1 MMTHRFRLSPGSRRK
16 LKGVD
21 ARLRTVVNRAL
32 AITDIDFSVIDGVR
46 TIDEQRDYFNNG
58 LSHTMDSRHLT
69 GHAVDLAPW
78 HNGASSFDDDHMFIV
93 AQAMRDAAGV
103 SGVPLRWGGAWH
115 IHDITQHE
123 LMTPKFMNDDYNR
136 IRKSQ
141 GRDAF
146 NDLPHFE
153 IPA

>member
-1 MMTHRFRLSPGSRRK
+1 MNRFRLSPGSRRK
-16 LKGVD
+16 LKGVN
-21 ARLRTVVNRAL
+21 AVLRTIVNRAL

-46 TIDEQRDYFNNG
+46 TLDEQRHYFNNG

-93 AQAMRDAAGV
+93 AEAMRDA
-103 SGVPLRWGGAWH
+103 SGVTGVAVRWGGAWH
-115 IHDITQHE
+115 IDDIRE
-123 LMTPKFMNDDYNR
+123 IKDVGAANAEYNR
-136 IRKSQ
+136 LRKSQ

-153 IPA
+153 LPA